1 MGNILFIN
9 SRKSQ
14 LNDMLIFSQGLS
26 IQYTITLD
34 LLTTLILCLTIAL
47 CIVLLYQIL
56 FSFLSWLLDMRPDRS
71 TEEDIMYT
79 SPADTNSMPHH
90 HQHHQAAFYR
100 GFVQYNVVQVVDML
114 ERFVR
119 DIDERRGPRLRAL
132 NKLPPLISYGRQCHE
147 RMCSSSSSSTRG
159 GDDECVICLED
170 FEEGE
175 SCQVFPFCNH
185 IFHTNCID
193 HWLKNRPT
201 CPICRHCILDV

>member
-9 SRKSQ
+9 STKSQ
-14 LNDMLIFSQGLS
+14 FNDMLIFSQGLS

-34 LLTTLILCLTIAL
+34 LLTTLTLCLTIAL
-47 CIVLLYQIL
+47 CVVLLYQIL
-56 FSFLSWLLDMRPDRS
+56 FNFLSWLLDVRPDRS
-71 TEEDIMYT
+71 TEDVMYT
-79 SPADTNSMPHH
+79 PRLNHTNMS
-90 HQHHQAAFYR
+90 HQAAFYR
-100 GFVQYNVVQVVDML
+100 TFVQYNVVQVVDML

-132 NKLPPLISYGRQCHE
+132 NRLPPLISYGSHE
-147 RMCSSSSSSTRG
+147 RMCGRSSRG
-159 GDDECVICLED
+159 DDDECVICLED

-175 SCQVFPFCNH
+175 SCQVFPVCNH

-201 CPICRHCILDV
+201 CPVCRHCILDV